1 MLLVTQLDDLSPL
14 YWDFCIDH
22 LSIFPTSREHKN
34 IVQFCTSG
42 DLAAGSI
49 CQSGSPTTCWWRP
62 RPPEGHQGKP
72 RATWEPPEEAKNHL
86 QIHPQAN
93 IRQSRLTC
101 FTWAFCLQ
109 LFDAI
114 DLSKHLFLISLTL
127 PRTFSHYF
135 GFRLQAGST
144 ILSPSTFR
152 LLWRFLSQ
160 VLSIAINREQA
171 SSFWIL
177 WLWTLV
183 QISGWKASR
192 SICRKLEPRC
202 RNE

>member
-1 MLLVTQLDDLSPL
+1 MPLIVIARQPKFQRLWALFSTHLLV
-14 YWDFCIDH
+14 
-22 LSIFPTSREHKN
+22 K
-34 IVQFCTSG
+34 
-42 DLAAGSI
+42 
-49 CQSGSPTTCWWRP
+49 TT
-62 RPPEGHQGKP
+62 
-72 RATWEPPEEAKNHL
+72 ATWESPESHL
-86 QIHPQAN
+86 QINPQAN
-93 IRQSRLTC
+93 IRQSRLPC

-109 LFDAI
+109 LLGAI
-114 DLSKHLFLISLTL
+114 DLSKHFFLISLTL

-160 VLSIAINREQA
+160 VPSIAINWEQA
-171 SSFWIL
+171 SGFWIL
-177 WLWTLV
+177 WLWILV

-192 SICRKLEPRC
+192 SICRKLEPGG